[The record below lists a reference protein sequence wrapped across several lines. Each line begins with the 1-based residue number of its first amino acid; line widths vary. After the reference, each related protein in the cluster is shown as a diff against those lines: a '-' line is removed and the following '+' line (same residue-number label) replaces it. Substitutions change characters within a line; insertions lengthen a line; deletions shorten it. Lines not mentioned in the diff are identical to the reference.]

1 MLAACTLAVVTR
13 RRKNAPHYRK
23 HAAFVIALVVVG
35 TVNIAAWIAPLP
47 RCDRVMTQS
56 NLEQER
62 MLAIAVFIDRKDLD
76 TLGIYI
82 PDMNTTL
89 VSRPSPAVFHSGLT
103 ASLDA

>member
-1 MLAACTLAVVTR
+1 
-13 RRKNAPHYRK
+13 
-23 HAAFVIALVVVG
+23 
-35 TVNIAAWIAPLP
+35 
-47 RCDRVMTQS
+47 MTQS